1 MLRRERA
8 DMRILRY
15 IAGLTAAATAFFSLA
30 VPSAGA
36 DKAVTADIKS
46 AKAAV
51 LVESSTGKAL
61 CGLNE
66 NSRMPIASITK
77 IMTLLI
83 AAEKIDKG
91 ELSFNDTAVCSEH
104 ANSMDGSVIWL
115 EKGEE
120 MSVGDLAKSIVI
132 ASANDACVMLA
143 EHIAGSEKAF
153 VSMMNERAAEL
164 GMTNT
169 HFVNCVGFDDKD
181 HYSSARDIAVMA
193 AELRKYSI
201 YDEFLMTRLDSVR
214 TGTPRETQLLNTN
227 KLITSYNGITGLKTG
242 TTDAAGCC
250 FCGTAKRGNMEL
262 TAVVLGCSSDSDRF
276 DAAKSLLDLGFDGYE
291 RVTPRP
297 DVSELLEIPV
307 EGGIKTGADTRFSDV
322 PELILPKGSGA
333 KIKYHYSRTASTAAP
348 VAKGQVLGFVTMEID
363 GDVIGNAKIIAAE
376 EVPRLDFGR
385 CLGYVLKALFTF

>member
-1 MLRRERA
+1 MK
-8 DMRILRY
+8 ILRF
-15 IAGLTAAATAFFSLA
+15 IAGFTAAVVAVMSLA
-30 VPSAGA
+30 VHSAGA
-36 DKAVTADIKS
+36 GKEVTADIKS

-66 NSRMPIASITK
+66 NARLPIASITK

-83 AAEKIDKG
+83 AAEAMERG
-91 ELSFNDTAVCSEH
+91 ELSFSDTAVCSEH

-153 VSMMNERAAEL
+153 VEKMNRRASEL

-169 HFVNCVGFDDKD
+169 HFVNCVGFDDSE

-193 AELRKYSI
+193 AELRKYSC

-214 TGTPRETQLLNTN
+214 TGTSRETQLLNTN

-250 FCGTAKRGNMEL
+250 FCATAKRGNMEL
-262 TAVVLGCSSDSDRF
+262 TAVVLGCANDSDRF
-276 DAAKSLLDLGFDGYE
+276 DAAKSLLDLGFNGYE

-297 DVSELLEIPV
+297 DVSELLEVPV

-333 KIKYHYSRTASTAAP
+333 KIKYHYSRTESIEAP
-348 VAKGQVLGFVTMEID
+348 VEKGQLLGFVTMEID
-363 GDVIGNAKIIAAE
+363 GDVIGNARIIAAE
-376 EVPRLDFGR
+376 DVPALDFGR
-385 CLGYVLKALFTF
+385 CLGYILKALFSF

>member
-1 MLRRERA
+1 M
-8 DMRILRY
+8 DILRLF
-15 IAGLTAAATAFFSLA
+15 AGFTAAAVAIVSLS
-30 VPSAGA
+30 VHCAGA
-36 DKAVTADIKS
+36 DRSVTADIKS

-83 AAEKIDKG
+83 AAEEIESG
-91 ELSFNDTAVCSEH
+91 NLSFDDTAVCSEH

-115 EKGEE
+115 ETGEE

-143 EHIAGSEKAF
+143 EHIAGSEDEF
-153 VSMMNERAAEL
+153 VKRMNARAGEL

-169 HFVNCVGFDDKD
+169 HFVNCVGFDDEE

-193 AELRKYSI
+193 AELRKYNF

-214 TGTPRETQLLNTN
+214 TGTPRETQILNTN
-227 KLITSYNGITGLKTG
+227 KLITSYSGITGLKTG

-262 TAVVLGCSSDSDRF
+262 TAVVLGCATDSDRF
-276 DAAKSLLDLGFDGYE
+276 DAARNLLDLGFDGYE

-307 EGGIKTGADTRFSDV
+307 EGGIKAGADTRFSEV
-322 PELILPKGSGA
+322 PELILAKGSGA
-333 KIKYHYSRTASTAAP
+333 KIKYHYSRTASVAAP

-376 EVPRLDFGR
+376 DVPELDFGR
-385 CLGYVLKALFTF
+385 CLNYVLRAFFSL

>member
-1 MLRRERA
+1 MGGNG
-8 DMRILRY
+8 DMKAVRF
-15 IAGLTAAATAFFSLA
+15 IAALTAAAVGLS
-30 VPSAGA
+30 
-36 DKAVTADIKS
+36 VTVHAEKTVEADIKG

-77 IMTLLI
+77 VMTLLI
-83 AAEKIDKG
+83 AAERIEAGK
-91 ELSFNDTAVCSEH
+91 LSFSDIAVCSEH

-115 EKGEE
+115 ETGEE
-120 MSVGDLAKSIVI
+120 MSVGDLAKSVVI

-143 EHIAGSEKAF
+143 EHIAGSEEAF
-153 VSMMNERAAEL
+153 VREMNSRAAEL

-169 HFVNCVGFDDKD
+169 HFANCVGFDDEN

-193 AELRKYSI
+193 AELRKYSC

-227 KLITSYNGITGLKTG
+227 KLVTSYSGITGLKTG

-262 TAVVLGCSSDSDRF
+262 TAVVLGCSSDGDRF
-276 DAAKSLLDLGFDGYE
+276 DAVRNLLDFGFDGYE

-297 DVSELLEIPV
+297 DVAELLEIPV
-307 EGGIKTGADTRFSDV
+307 EGGIKTGADTRFSEV

-333 KIKYHYSRTASTAAP
+333 KIKYHYSRTESIEAP
-348 VAKGQVLGFVTMEID
+348 VAKGQVLGFVTMEIG

-376 EVPRLDFGR
+376 EVPRLDLARCFGYI
-385 CLGYVLKALFTF
+385 LNAFFSF